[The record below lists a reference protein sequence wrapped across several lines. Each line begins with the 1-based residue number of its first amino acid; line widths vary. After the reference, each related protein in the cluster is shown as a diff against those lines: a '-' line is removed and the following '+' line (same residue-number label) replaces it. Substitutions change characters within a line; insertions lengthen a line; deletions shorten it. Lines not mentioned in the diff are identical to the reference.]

1 MKACALINEQVNY
14 MNGMK
19 LSDKMKEKLPPGQHE
34 IPAILRWNIDHP
46 GIITENPK
54 IDLKKWTLTVDGEV
68 EKPITLNWHDFLQ
81 LPFIELKS
89 DFHCVEGWSVR
100 KLRWSGVKFST
111 LVQIVKPK
119 KAIKHVLFRCSD
131 GYTTSVDLIEL
142 LEDNVLLSYKLNGK
156 WLEASLGGPL
166 RLVVPNKYAYK
177 SAMWIERI
185 TFTGVMFF
193 GYWEKR
199 KYSNTADVWKNDRF
213 SGR

>member
-1 MKACALINEQVNY
+1 

-19 LSDKMKEKLPPGQHE
+19 LSDKMNEKLPPGQHE

-100 KLRWSGVKFST
+100 KLRC
-111 LVQIVKPK
+111 L
-119 KAIKHVLFRCSD
+119 
-131 GYTTSVDLIEL
+131 DLIEL